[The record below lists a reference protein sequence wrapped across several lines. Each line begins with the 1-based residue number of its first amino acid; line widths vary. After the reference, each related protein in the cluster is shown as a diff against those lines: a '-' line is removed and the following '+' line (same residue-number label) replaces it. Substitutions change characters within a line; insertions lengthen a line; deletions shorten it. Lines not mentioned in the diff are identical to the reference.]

1 MDRVARRFAAAFIVW
16 PIAMAMAMAT
26 ALTLIASGGAT
37 RETVNIA
44 PVAANAAPVTSNA
57 PAVERLRVEG
67 TRFVGPNGATF
78 RPVFAS
84 ALSILRRSPAERA
97 VVLDQFKALGF
108 NGIRVFAGRL
118 AWAGQSADDGR
129 RALPALLREADARG
143 LHVLVTAVTDSRD
156 GGYNVASH
164 LDAVAGILAAHP
176 GALAECANE
185 YYHPTQSNEVN
196 DAKRLAAMCRAAFAR
211 SGRPWALGA
220 PPFATLQAGRWPV
233 PMGDFVTS
241 HLDRGG
247 DAWAQL
253 DGVRALRAIQD
264 ATRRPV
270 LNSEPIGAGEKD
282 DPGRRLAD
290 PDVFFALGVLNRAFD
305 IGGVFHSESGS
316 NALPLGPVQQAAARA
331 FVAGVAAIPGNE
343 ALRYRAIGSAGS
355 PVASARLASAG
366 GAVVGA
372 YAFLARNG
380 SAVVV
385 ILHRPDA
392 LPDTSIGWAKG
403 WRIVERLPSRPHV
416 TLVKVSQTSTDVS
429 R

>member
-1 MDRVARRFAAAFIVW
+1 
-16 PIAMAMAMAT
+16 MAT

-37 RETVNIA
+37 RETASAA
-44 PVAANAAPVTSNA
+44 PVAP
-57 PAVERLRVEG
+57 LRVEG
-67 TRFVGPNGATF
+67 TRFVGPNGQTF

-118 AWAGQSADDGR
+118 AWAGQSAGNAR
-129 RALPALLREADARG
+129 RTLPALLREADARG

-196 DAKRLAAMCRAAFAR
+196 DAERLAAMCRAAFAR

-233 PMGDFVTS
+233 PMGDFITS

-247 DAWAQL
+247 DAWVQL
-253 DGVRALRAIQD
+253 DGVRELRAIQD

-270 LNSEPIGAGEKD
+270 LNSEPIGAGEQD

-290 PDVFFALGVLNRAFD
+290 PNVFFALGALNRAFD
-305 IGGVFHSESGS
+305 IGGVFHSESGL
-316 NALPLGPVQQAAARA
+316 NALPLGPVQQASARA
-331 FVAGVAAIPGNE
+331 FVAGVAAIPGDE
-343 ALRYRAIGSAGS
+343 SLRYQKVGGAGS
-355 PVASARLASAG
+355 PIATARLVSAG
-366 GAVVGA
+366 GAVIGA
-372 YAFLARNG
+372 YAFLARDG

-385 ILHRPDA
+385 ILHKPDA
-392 LPDTSIGWAKG
+392 LPDTSIVWAKG
-403 WRIVERLPSRPHV
+403 WRIIERLSRRPHV
-416 TLVKVSQTSTDVS
+416 TVVKVSQVVAKVS

>member
-1 MDRVARRFAAAFIVW
+1 MAASIVW
-16 PIAMAMAMAT
+16 PL
-26 ALTLIASGGAT
+26 ALVASGGAT
-37 RETVNIA
+37 RD
-44 PVAANAAPVTSNA
+44 AANVT
-57 PAVERLRVEG
+57 PVERLRVEG
-67 TRFVGPNGATF
+67 TRFVRPGGATF

-97 VVLDQFKALGF
+97 VLLDQFKALGF

-118 AWAGQSADDGR
+118 AWAGQSAVDAR

-164 LDAVAGILAAHP
+164 LDVVAGILAGHP

-185 YYHPTQSNEVN
+185 YYHPTQSSEVN
-196 DAKRLAAMCRAAFAR
+196 DAERLAAMCRAAFAR
-211 SGRPWALGA
+211 SGRPWSLGA

-247 DAWAQL
+247 DAWTQL
-253 DGVRALRAIQD
+253 DGVRELRAIQD
-264 ATRRPV
+264 ATGRPV

-290 PDVFFALGVLNRAFD
+290 PNVFFALGALNRAFD
-305 IGGVFHSESGS
+305 IGGVFHSESGL
-316 NALPLGPVQQAAARA
+316 NALPLGPVQQASARA
-331 FVAGVAAIPGNE
+331 FVAGVAAIAGNE
-343 ALRYRAIGSAGS
+343 ALRYQAVGSTGS
-355 PVASARLASAG
+355 PAASARLVSAG
-366 GAVVGA
+366 GAVTGA

-385 ILHRPDA
+385 ILHQPDA
-392 LPDTSIGWAKG
+392 LPDASMVWAKG
-403 WRIVERLPSRPHV
+403 WRITGRLPSRPHV
-416 TLVKVSQTSTDVS
+416 TVL
-429 R
+429 RLAR